1 MVTTFSNEGKIQ
13 RGLAPLGCSPSAF
26 CKLAGVC
33 GKTRFMEAMNGL
45 PGRHFSDT
53 EAQAL
58 LSFLERL
65 WELQAAVDEAS
76 RDAFGRTSHVPLD
89 FTRSEQID
97 NALTI
102 RLAQKCVM
110 EDDDHS
116 LDAAAERAIKALG
129 SSRDDNVIDGGRK

>member
-1 MVTTFSNEGKIQ
+1 MITTFSNERKIQ
-13 RGLAPLGCSPSAF
+13 RGLALLGCSPSAF

-89 FTRSEQID
+89 FTRGEEIG

-102 RLAQKCVM
+102 RLAQKCLV
-110 EDDDHS
+110 EDGDHA
-116 LDAAAERAIKALG
+116 LDTAAELAIRALG
-129 SSRDDNVIDGGRK
+129 SWRDHNLAEGERK

>member
-1 MVTTFSNEGKIQ
+1 
-13 RGLAPLGCSPSAF
+13 
-26 CKLAGVC
+26 
-33 GKTRFMEAMNGL
+33 MEAMNGL